1 MGAAAAMR
9 NQAGQASRLGAVRNG
24 RLGNNRLGNNRFVLN
39 GIKRNGMESLFTNKG
54 LMGRGTQR

>member
-9 NQAGQASRLGAVRNG
+9 NQAGQASRLGAVR
-24 RLGNNRLGNNRFVLN
+24 NNRLGNNRFVLN